1 MTSKKSVQESKNLL
15 QSQKKLNMNR
25 TGGLPSLHK
34 ESTISKYT
42 TLQNVSLTENIE
54 LKTK

>member
-25 TGGLPSLHK
+25 TGGLPFLHK